1 MLSKKQFRKI
11 LLENVSTI
19 DELTKSNY
27 KVNVYF
33 NFTLENATIADVENE
48 LYQIKQNIDYY
59 FAMGDLKPISID
71 FNLNRENN
79 IKVKVIY
86 KYRTQAY
93 NREEVYKEVR
103 SNVSPFVIFEIS
115 EKLSKL
121 TNKFYPTMEI
131 EIGEISR

>member
-11 LLENVSTI
+11 LLENISTI

-33 NFTLENATIADVENE
+33 NFTLENSSIADVENE
-48 LYQIKQNIDYY
+48 LDHIKQNINYY
-59 FAMGDLKPISID
+59 FTIGDLIPVSVD

-79 IKVKVIY
+79 IKVKVTY
-86 KYRTQAY
+86 KYRTQAD
-93 NREEVYKEVR
+93 NREKVYKEVR
-103 SNVSPFVIFEIS
+103 SNISPFVIFEIS
-115 EKLSKL
+115 KKLSKL
-121 TNKFYPTMEI
+121 TNKFFPTMEI

>member
-19 DELTKSNY
+19 DELTKRNY

-33 NFTLENATIADVENE
+33 NFTLENSTIADVENE
-48 LYQIKQNIDYY
+48 LDHIKQNVDYY

-79 IKVKVIY
+79 IKVKVTY
-86 KYRTQAY
+86 KYRTQAD

>member
-11 LLENVSTI
+11 LLENISTI

-33 NFTLENATIADVENE
+33 NFTLENSSIADVENE
-48 LYQIKQNIDYY
+48 LDHIKQNINYY
-59 FAMGDLKPISID
+59 FTIGDLIPVSVD

-79 IKVKVIY
+79 IKVKVTY
-86 KYRTQAY
+86 KYRTQAD
-93 NREEVYKEVR
+93 NREKVYKEVR
-103 SNVSPFVIFEIS
+103 SNISPFVIFEIS

-121 TNKFYPTMEI
+121 TNKFFPTMEI